1 MAYLT
6 DVTTRSST
14 DIPTAMTYC
23 PGFVPR
29 NQKPGPWPG
38 NTALMSFVNVLATE
52 NGTLERASKHDERV
66 WVEAE
71 LKDLGVRTTLLP

>member
-1 MAYLT
+1 
-6 DVTTRSST
+6 
-14 DIPTAMTYC
+14 
-23 PGFVPR
+23 
-29 NQKPGPWPG
+29 
-38 NTALMSFVNVLATE
+38 MSFVNVLATE